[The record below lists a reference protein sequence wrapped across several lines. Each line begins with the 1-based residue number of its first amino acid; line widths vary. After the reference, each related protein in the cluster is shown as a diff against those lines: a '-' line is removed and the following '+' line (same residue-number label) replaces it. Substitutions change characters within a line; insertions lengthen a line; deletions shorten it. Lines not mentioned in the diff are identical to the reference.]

1 MGGVP
6 KAGGGHSSLMPLN
19 PRAPETLR
27 NYFAVVRGEA
37 GKGPQPHV
45 YRELTINI
53 APCRPV
59 TEMR

>member
-1 MGGVP
+1 
-6 KAGGGHSSLMPLN
+6 MPLN
-19 PRAPETLR
+19 PRVAETLR

-53 APCRPV
+53 APYRPV